1 MIKETIQ
8 LVNGIKYTKKQ
19 VQHMFDSQSVTTLK
33 QVLPEDKK
41 TLNKWLNESS
51 ENRE

>member
-19 VQHMFDSQSVTTLK
+19 VQHMFDSQIVATLK
-33 QVLPEDKK
+33 QVLPEDKE

-51 ENRE
+51 ESHE